1 MIERPLWFPLYCLE
15 FLMDPHVTGLDLE
28 AQAILV
34 RMWCLVA
41 REHVPDDPA
50 AVARIGNM
58 PVARVELYW
67 SDVRRFFQ
75 KDEDGN
81 LYSKRLDRELEVF
94 RAKIERHRIG
104 AMKTNSKRWGDNY
117 VPKTPGYVK
126 RTIQEP
132 ESLFQAPAQAAPHA
146 PKKTE
151 PRSPRRKRGEV
162 LEPFSAEIRAFV
174 NETCERWPKAD
185 PDGRRITIGAG
196 IFAENVESILKTYPT
211 TTLAD
216 LSAVV
221 DEYLDPNTTRK
232 SYKAPQYFFGEKGPW
247 MAMVRARLTRTEV
260 SA

>member
-58 PVARVELYW
+58 PVSRVELYW

-126 RTIQEP
+126 RAVPMVNEITPEPAPEPKQPKKPRSKRGDSLKPYSKEVINFVNATCDRWP
-132 ESLFQAPAQAAPHA
+132 ES
-146 PKKTE
+146 
-151 PRSPRRKRGEV
+151 
-162 LEPFSAEIRAFV
+162 
-174 NETCERWPKAD
+174 D
-185 PDGRRITIGAG
+185 PMDGRRITIKAALFAGA
-196 IFAENVESILKTYPT
+196 VDRILKESPDIS
-211 TTLAD
+211 LAD
-216 LSAVV
+216 LGVAV
-221 DEYLDPNTTRK
+221 DDYLDPNAKLQR
-232 SYKAPQYFFGEKGPW
+232 YKAPQHFFGPLGPW
-247 MAMVRARLTRTEV
+247 KDLVRAKLTRN
-260 SA
+260 